1 MNALETGLFTLL
13 TGDSDLT
20 TELGGEYI
28 YNQTAPQGQARPYLV
43 FSKAGGGD
51 RNWSP
56 SRWKNYVYLVKAVAD
71 GLKKAGTVM
80 EKIDAALHNQVI
92 TVTGYTNMVTF
103 MEQEVDYVET
113 LDNGKAVF
121 HEGAM
126 FRIRLD
132 N

>member
-1 MNALETGLFTLL
+1 MNALKTGLYNKLAGTAALI
-13 TGDSDLT
+13 S
-20 TELGGEYI
+20 ELGSTAVYDKV
-28 YNQTAPQGQARPYLV
+28 APQGQARPYVV
-43 FSKAGGGD
+43 FSHAGGGLE
-51 RNWSP
+51 NLNP
-56 SRWKNYVYLVKAVAD
+56 SELWNTRFLVKGVSD
-71 GLKKAGTVM
+71 RSRQAGTIAGHI
-80 EKIDAALHNQVI
+80 KTTLHLQTL